1 LIESFPSRAPYADY
15 VQDIRV
21 LAAAAEDEATKQVL
35 NNLATTSYLEDIQEK
50 KTSLLDLLEKF
61 PEIPIAFGTYLTL
74 LPSLRRRTYTISS
87 SPSWNSSRATLT
99 LSVLDEPA
107 TTPGSERYLGVASNH
122 LAGLTPGDLIHV
134 ATRPVKGIFQMPAD
148 LSKAPTI
155 MIAAG
160 AGLAPFRGFIQERAY
175 QQQNGVQ
182 LAPAALFFG
191 CRSSHDDLYRSE
203 LDAFESSGVIR
214 VFRAYSREDVG
225 SKPNTRKGYV
235 QDSLQ
240 AEKDAFVQ
248 LWNAGAKVYVCG
260 SVKMASQVKD
270 LVANLVYTAEP
281 MDSQKEFTPQEWFK
295 RFEKTRYA
303 AEIFT

>member
-1 LIESFPSRAPYADY
+1 MKHSPLRVLYADC

-21 LAAAAEDEATKQVL
+21 LAAATDDKATKQVL
-35 NNLATTSYLEDIQEK
+35 DDLATSSYFEGIQEK
-50 KTSLLDLLEKF
+50 RTSLLDLLEKF

-74 LPSLRRRTYTISS
+74 LPSLRLRTYSISS
-87 SPSWNSSRATLT
+87 SPSWNPSHASLT

-107 TTPGSERYLGVASNH
+107 TIPDSEHFLGVASNY

-134 ATRPVKGIFQMPAD
+134 ATRPVKGIFQMPTD

-160 AGLAPFRGFIQERAY
+160 AGLAPFRGFIQERAC
-175 QQQNGVQ
+175 QQRDGVQ

-191 CRSSHDDLYRSE
+191 CRSSHDDLYQSE
-203 LDAFESSGVIR
+203 LDDFESSGVVR
-214 VFRAYSREDVG
+214 VFRAYSREDIG
-225 SKPNTRKGYV
+225 SKPNTKKGYV
-235 QDSLQ
+235 QDSIL
-240 AEKDAFVQ
+240 AEKHAFLQ

-260 SVKMASQVKD
+260 SVRMASQVKD
-270 LVANLVYTAEP
+270 LVMTMVYMAEQT
-281 MDSQKEFTPQEWFK
+281 DARKEFTPQEWFK

-303 AEIFT
+303 AELFT